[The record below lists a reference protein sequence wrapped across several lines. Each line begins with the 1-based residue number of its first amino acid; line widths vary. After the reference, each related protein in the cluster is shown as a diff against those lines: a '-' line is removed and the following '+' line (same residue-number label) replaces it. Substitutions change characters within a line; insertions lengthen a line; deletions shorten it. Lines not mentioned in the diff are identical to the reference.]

1 MMDITS
7 PTLCGGNAWLID
19 QADMRHAEVDLSPSR
34 LVFKKTHCQLECS
47 AGFLPYLHDEI
58 ERIDYQSSALR
69 RGLDRPT

>member
-1 MMDITS
+1 
-7 PTLCGGNAWLID
+7 
-19 QADMRHAEVDLSPSR
+19 MRHAEVDLSPSR